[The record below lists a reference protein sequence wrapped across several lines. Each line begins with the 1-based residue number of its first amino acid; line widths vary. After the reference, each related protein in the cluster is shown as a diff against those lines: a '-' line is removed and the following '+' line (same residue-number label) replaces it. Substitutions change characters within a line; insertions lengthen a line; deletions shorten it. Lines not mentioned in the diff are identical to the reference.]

1 MFAITS
7 LPKCLYWCY
16 EAGAVEKTT
25 QILLVDQARR
35 RQFSLKPMA
44 ENVSEAA
51 LVMIES
57 VLALVVNCA
66 NIHNDVTGVYD
77 SWVAGAF

>member
-1 MFAITS
+1 
-7 LPKCLYWCY
+7 
-16 EAGAVEKTT
+16 
-25 QILLVDQARR
+25 
-35 RQFSLKPMA
+35 MA

-51 LVMIES
+51 LVMIEP

-66 NIHNDVTGVYD
+66 SIHNDVTGVYD

>member
-1 MFAITS
+1 
-7 LPKCLYWCY
+7 
-16 EAGAVEKTT
+16 
-25 QILLVDQARR
+25 
-35 RQFSLKPMA
+35 MA